1 MSGPLLAL
9 RAALRQACLA
19 DAALATLM
27 GGTVAVHDD
36 PPRGAPPIYAL
47 FGDAT
52 LRDLSTSTERGHEQM
67 LDVAVW
73 ALPGSTASAVRA
85 ADRICELL
93 DEAPL
98 ALAGHRLVHLAV
110 TAVETRRDPESELAR
125 VTITFRAVT
134 EVAT

>member
-9 RAALRQACLA
+9 RAAIRQACLA
-19 DAALATLM
+19 DPALATLM

-36 PPRGAPPIYAL
+36 PPRGAAPVYAL

-52 LRDLSTSTERGHEQM
+52 LTDLSTSTERGHEQE
-67 LDVAVW
+67 LALAIW
-73 ALPGSTASAVRA
+73 ALPGSTASAVAA
-85 ADRICELL
+85 ADRVCALL

-110 TAVETRRDPESELAR
+110 AAVETRRDPKSGLAR
-125 VTITFRAVT
+125 VTITLRAVT
-134 EVAT
+134 EVAP

>member
-9 RAALRQACLA
+9 RAAIRQACLA

-27 GGTVAVHDD
+27 GGSVAVHDD
-36 PPRGAPPIYAL
+36 PPRGAAPVYAL

-52 LRDLSTSTERGHEQM
+52 LSDLSSSTERGHEQA
-67 LDVAVW
+67 LDLAIWAV
-73 ALPGSTASAVRA
+73 PGSTASAVKA
-85 ADRICELL
+85 ADRICALL

-110 TAVETRRDPESELAR
+110 TAVETRRDAPSALSC
-125 VTITFRAVT
+125 VTIKLRAVT
-134 EVAT
+134 EVAP